1 LMDDRFT
8 GLRHFWSAV
17 AVDRPRKEKNLEE
30 NITLYAPEGDFT
42 EEEKLEHF
50 ASLTGIFPIH
60 EVMPQEIQ
68 DNLMTRGCPPIS
80 EYDPDLQ
87 LVWFI
92 PRDVKIKKT
101 KNGKEYWVISTTDSN
116 SFDANIRCWGVRDD
130 DKISLNKVYIAN
142 LEYNEKWGFSTR
154 SIRRS
159 FRRLT

>member
-1 LMDDRFT
+1 M
-8 GLRHFWSAV
+8 
-17 AVDRPRKEKNLEE
+17 
-30 NITLYAPEGDFT
+30 YAPEGDFS
-42 EEEKLEHF
+42 EEEKIEHF

-60 EVMPQEIQ
+60 EIMPQEIQ

-80 EYDPDLQ
+80 EYDPDLK

-92 PRDVKIKKT
+92 PREVKIKKT
-101 KNGKEYWVISTTDSN
+101 KNGKEYWVIHTTDSN
-116 SFDANIRCWGVRDD
+116 SFDANIRCWGVRED

>member
-1 LMDDRFT
+1 
-8 GLRHFWSAV
+8 
-17 AVDRPRKEKNLEE
+17 
-30 NITLYAPEGDFT
+30 LYAPEGDFS
-42 EEEKLEHF
+42 EEEKIEHF

-60 EVMPQEIQ
+60 EIMPQEIQ

-92 PRDVKIKKT
+92 PREVKVKKT
-101 KNGKEYWVISTTDSN
+101 KNGKEYWIIHTTDSN
-116 SFDANIRCWGVRDD
+116 AHDARIRCWGVKENDR
-130 DKISLNKVYIAN
+130 ISLNKVYVAN

-154 SIRRS
+154 SIKRS